1 MTCRNPGCIRQY
13 DYDSVAYY
21 ARKRYLEG
29 ISTIVLLCEA
39 RTDDEKRMIVLA
51 SLLDVQ
57 DETLRGLMQA
67 CGRGCHCQMLEMRSR
82 LRFMLHR
89 ERNRLEVA

>member
-1 MTCRNPGCIRQY
+1 MICRNPGCVRRY

-29 ISTIVLLCEA
+29 IATIVLLREA
-39 RTDDEKRMIVLA
+39 QTDDERRMVVLA
-51 SLLDVQ
+51 SLLDV
-57 DETLRGLMQA
+57 DDDTLRELMKA
-67 CGRGCHCQMLEMRSR
+67 CGRGCRCQMLEMRTR

-89 ERNRLEVA
+89 ERNRVEAA